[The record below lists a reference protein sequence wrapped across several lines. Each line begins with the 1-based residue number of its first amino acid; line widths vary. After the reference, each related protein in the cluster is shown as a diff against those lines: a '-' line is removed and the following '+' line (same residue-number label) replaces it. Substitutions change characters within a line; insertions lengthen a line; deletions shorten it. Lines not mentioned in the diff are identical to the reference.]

1 MRAAWDFAPLGL
13 RVRLALGSLL
23 LVGNTLLE
31 LVGLGMIFP
40 IVKLLQ
46 DQAFIEHNK
55 YAAMAA
61 QFFGVTE
68 AKHLVIAICLLLV
81 GIVIFR
87 SVYSISLQYWIAK
100 SLARYER
107 RTSIQ
112 LCAAY
117 LNAPLP
123 FLNARKTADIV
134 HNISYGVTQAY
145 SNTLLPSLNLCAEFI
160 LLSTI
165 LVLVL
170 TLNPGTALI
179 AVLIIAIFGALY
191 RLGFSKYIA
200 RVSSQWFASM
210 KAGSHLL
217 LECLGGISEVKT
229 FAKQKYFLR
238 QFDAYRSE
246 FARQTYTLK
255 CLQLIPRAYVE
266 ILVVIGISAFVIVN
280 INAMDNADMVGLLA
294 LYGIVTLRLMPS
306 VTRILTLL
314 NEIKTS
320 SPSILALKDEID
332 EMRDVY
338 SVGGLR
344 MLKELHR
351 DDPIE
356 QRRKFARDM
365 TVRGLGYRYPGAD
378 YAVQDISFE
387 IARGQSIGIVGASG
401 AGKSTLA
408 SVILGLLPLQAG
420 SITIDGQKVDAEA
433 SAAARSMSYVPQ
445 HIFLLND
452 TIRANIAFGIM
463 PSRIDEGRMRQ
474 AAKMAQLEDLIDS
487 MPDGYDTIVG
497 ERGVRL
503 SGGQRQRV
511 GIARAFYT
519 DAQIIVLDEATSA
532 LDVETETLIADV
544 LTNIHGDR
552 TLIIIAHR
560 LSTIRNCDKL
570 LLLKDGRII
579 ATGTFQS
586 LIASSPDFANMVKLA
601 SLEVEAAV

>member
-1 MRAAWDFAPLGL
+1 
-13 RVRLALGSLL
+13 
-23 LVGNTLLE
+23 
-31 LVGLGMIFP
+31 
-40 IVKLLQ
+40 
-46 DQAFIEHNK
+46 
-55 YAAMAA
+55 
-61 QFFGVTE
+61 
-68 AKHLVIAICLLLV
+68 
-81 GIVIFR
+81 
-87 SVYSISLQYWIAK
+87 
-100 SLARYER
+100 
-107 RTSIQ
+107 
-112 LCAAY
+112 
-117 LNAPLP
+117 
-123 FLNARKTADIV
+123 V

-145 SNTLLPSLNLCAEFI
+145 SNTLLPSLNLCAELI

-170 TLNPGTALI
+170 TLNPQTALM
-179 AVLIIAIFGALY
+179 AVLIIGVFGALY
-191 RLGFSKYIA
+191 RLGFSRHTA
-200 RVSSQWFASM
+200 RVSAQWFTNM
-210 KAGSHLL
+210 KAGNHLL

-229 FAKQKYFLR
+229 FAKQNYFLR
-238 QFDAYRSE
+238 QYDFYRSE
-246 FARQTYTLK
+246 FARKTYVLK

-266 ILVVIGISAFVIVN
+266 ILVVIGIFAFIVVN
-280 INAMDNADMVGLLA
+280 INTMDSADMVGLLA

-338 SVGGLR
+338 SVAGLR
-344 MLKELHR
+344 MLKEL
-351 DDPIE
+351 DQDNPIE
-356 QRRKFARDM
+356 RREDFSRDM
-365 TVRGLGYRYPGAD
+365 TVRGLGYRYSGAD
-378 YAVQDISFE
+378 YVLQDISFE
-387 IARGQSIGIVGASG
+387 IAKGQSIGIVGPSG

-408 SVILGLLPLQAG
+408 SVILGLLPLQSG
-420 SITIDGQKVDAEA
+420 SITIDGEKVDAEA

-452 TIRANIAFGIM
+452 TIRANIAFGVV
-463 PSRIDEGRMRQ
+463 PSHIDESRMRK

-487 MPDGYDTIVG
+487 MPEGYDTIVG

-519 DAQIIVLDEATSA
+519 EAQIIVLDEATSA

-579 ATGTFQS
+579 ATGTFPS

-601 SLEVEAAV
+601 SLEVEEAV